1 MVLCPFYLREEHDV
15 NSREET
21 QGFHG
26 KKIRVEWGKEYQAIK
41 ECIYQE
47 GSFFEDVYQ
56 RARDCIEEI
65 VNISEQML
73 RSEVIEDGAEA
84 LSYGSKCG
92 CLDGREGASSREIV
106 KLRSSNLIAF
116 CADRGQGKT
125 SAMLSFA
132 NALRNIERNRN
143 TVAHKNEFWGERIAY
158 TYHYEVIESI
168 DPTSMENDD
177 SILKIVLSRMYENF
191 QRVYQECCTQRSHAG
206 RDADWERSR
215 DELVN
220 RFLRCFHFAN
230 MMNASEKRK
239 APLDI
244 EDELECITDQGDS
257 SNLRLELYQLF
268 RSYKNFVAPDRKTF
282 LVLSIDDADVNTKR
296 VYDIMED
303 IRKYLQ
309 MPGVIVL
316 LAANMTQLE
325 STVEQYFLQQYSDS
339 LKYSRS
345 MVSVERC
352 HHIAVHYLEKVI
364 PSTRRVFLPDLD
376 HLLQNNYEDFQV
388 VYLKEKAG
396 ADLLEKGR
404 TDGKTETGDPIPP
417 RSYQKQLLH
426 YLHRKTGMIFLA
438 PDAYLHNFL
447 PSNLRELT
455 HFLAYFRDMEDVE
468 DGYQSVIRA
477 VFSPEQAD
485 KDVLTLWRKNLELTQ
500 NYLLDLWS
508 ASNLRTAGRSILREF
523 AAQPEDNKH
532 RYLLKVLPDYYSNE
546 RIEYNSL
553 LGLATGSAA
562 DYRKQFIDKC
572 VEEGIYRRDENG
584 TASKEET
591 DASYADVVTAMR
603 VLKKL
608 PGGNRQYKFAY
619 AVRMYCSIY
628 LHLRLL
634 ENLNHHPQNPYYLT
648 HFLRNSLFKRGERG
662 RADVSFVFWQLP
674 VPRSR
679 IQTAI
684 DRLDE
689 AQIGFDRLSGVTTQ
703 SVNTIV
709 SNWFRKMKQEEQ
721 FCETQ
726 YIDIKNNKHI
736 LHTSEEDLVFSP
748 LYWLLAE
755 VDHLTSGSSGE
766 IGEYQEPGIGWARML
781 AALVIV
787 LNWDAQYY
795 LMHAFPNVQ
804 AKPGMSLK
812 EMLCGI
818 YCQDAMGGFLQKVD
832 ELNSMGFTAVINAGN
847 HPFDALNNMDDRM
860 YEIIKL
866 LLPGLEGYNRNMLCS
881 DAKDAENSLRSLHS
895 EQKTLT
901 ELQMA
906 DSSIYKG
913 QVEAELVMA
922 TINTAS
928 YHIERCIRYAGLLQ
942 YLELPDVVWTSLQNL
957 LNMDAMKYNSKSGIY
972 SYKSCTIEA
981 VMDTLQSFI
990 HVVEEIYGTG
1000 DEADASSHDDAGT
1013 QSNHPQNAAQS
1024 TNLAGTAITG
1034 SCFAQMIREIEV
1046 FLATR
1051 WMTKETSGENAAAE
1065 EKVEEAPASS
1075 QS

>member
-26 KKIRVEWGKEYQAIK
+26 KKIRVERGKEYQAIK

-485 KDVLTLWRKNLELTQ
+485 QDVLTLWRKNLELTQ

-662 RADVSFVFWQLP
+662 RADISYVFWQLP

-679 IQTAI
+679 LQTAI
-684 DRLDE
+684 DQLDE
-689 AQIGFDRLSGVTTQ
+689 TQIGTGGFSGATTQ
-703 SVNTIV
+703 QSI
-709 SNWFRKMKQEEQ
+709 SSMIPNWFRYLRQEEQ
-721 FCETQ
+721 FCETK
-726 YIDIKNNKHI
+726 YIKEDNKDRY
-736 LHTSEEDLVFSP
+736 LLDPSEENLVFSP

-755 VDHLTSGSSGE
+755 VDHLTSGAGRE
-766 IGEYQEPGIGWARML
+766 RGAYQEKNERARML

-804 AKPGMSLK
+804 AKPEMGLK
-812 EMLCGI
+812 EMLRGI
-818 YCQDAMGGFLQKVD
+818 YCQDTMAGLLQKVD
-832 ELNSMGFTAVINAGN
+832 ELNSMGFTAVSNEKKY
-847 HPFDALNNMDDRM
+847 PFDALNNMDDRM
-860 YEIIKL
+860 YELIQL
-866 LLPGLEGYNRNMLCS
+866 LLPGLEDYNREMLCGAAE
-881 DAKDAENSLRSLHS
+881 DAK
-895 EQKTLT
+895 K
-901 ELQMA
+901 ELQLLPKEMKNIQSLQDMVDSGAYKEPNRALEVIAIIEKA
-906 DSSIYKG
+906 DD
-913 QVEAELVMA
+913 
-922 TINTAS
+922 
-928 YHIERCIRYAGLLQ
+928 HIKRCIEYAGLLQ
-942 YLELPDVVWTSLQNL
+942 YMELPDAARTSLQKL
-957 LNMDAMKYNSKSGIY
+957 LNRKAMQYNPKLGAY
-972 SYKSCTIEA
+972 SYRSCAIQT
-981 VMDTLQSFI
+981 VTDTLDLFI
-990 HVVEEIYGTG
+990 TVVEEIYGTG
-1000 DEADASSHDDAGT
+1000 EEAGASGQGDAKAQSDHPQDAAGT
-1013 QSNHPQNAAQS
+1013 GFTESDTDRIVRAMCEAF
-1024 TNLAGTAITG
+1024 LTALRMTG
-1034 SCFAQMIREIEV
+1034 R
-1046 FLATR
+1046 
-1051 WMTKETSGENAAAE
+1051 TSEGNAE
-1065 EKVEEAPASS
+1065 EEEKASS
-1075 QS
+1075 QP